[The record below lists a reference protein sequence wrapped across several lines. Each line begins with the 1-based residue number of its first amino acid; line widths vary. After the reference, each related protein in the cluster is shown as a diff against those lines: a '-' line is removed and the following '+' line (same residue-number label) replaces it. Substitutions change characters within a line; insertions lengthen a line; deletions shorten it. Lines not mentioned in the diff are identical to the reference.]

1 MNKNS
6 YNNYEKKNNLNSRN
20 NKNKNYINSNNEPD
34 SKSNYFINDNDNNA
48 FERDKNYLNMKY
60 IMPKIKS
67 NNKQIQKSTSFI
79 PIQSSRYLLN
89 KIHMNKNDN
98 NLFNITNQQNNN
110 FVNNLLLSSQI
121 KNNQNNNY
129 ALLNENINKE
139 YSCDRHFGNEANC
152 PKCQSWNIKINLMRE
167 NQNILYPN
175 KTTNCRKTSFN
186 SFNKTLDSFNNLPN
200 NNNGNLLSNNMNYNI
215 YRNNSKY
222 ILSKYHKNNSMKEFK
237 KIDISKYSEQIF
249 KKYHSKLMAI
259 KQYFNIK

>member
-1 MNKNS
+1 
-6 YNNYEKKNNLNSRN
+6 
-20 NKNKNYINSNNEPD
+20 
-34 SKSNYFINDNDNNA
+34 
-48 FERDKNYLNMKY
+48 MKY

-79 PIQSSRYLLN
+79 PTQSSRYLLN

-167 NQNILYPN
+167 NQNILYPS

-186 SFNKTLDSFNNLPN
+186 SFNKTLDSFNNLPI
-200 NNNGNLLSNNMNYNI
+200 NNNGNLLSNNNNMNYNI

-222 ILSKYHKNNSMKEFK
+222 ILSKYHKNNSMKAFK

-249 KKYHSKLMAI
+249 KK
-259 KQYFNIK
+259 